1 MRNLYARFVL
11 WLIRPAL
18 ELRKEQGN
26 DPLRSVFGENEEVN
40 FISFYKPARRSL
52 THRFQNAFNSL
63 LGRSQG

>member
-1 MRNLYARFVL
+1 MKSFYARFVL

-18 ELRKEQGN
+18 ELRKEQVN

-52 THRFQNAFNSL
+52 AHRFQHAFNSF
-63 LGRSQG
+63 LGRRQG